1 MLTYDHTQSE
11 AAAIWTIDHN
21 LDLTSLMI
29 EVFIDL
35 GGKPAPIIPSKITK
49 TSSNQVVIVFS
60 TPRAGI
66 AHLVG
71 SSGVFVDY
79 SNYTPPVEREI
90 DYTFS
95 PKE

>member
-1 MLTYDHTQSE
+1 MLTFTHTQSTP
-11 AAAIWTIDHN
+11 AAIWTINHN

-29 EVFIDL
+29 ETLIEV
-35 GGKPAPIIPSKITK
+35 GGKPSPIIPSKITK

-60 TPRAGI
+60 TARAGT
-66 AHLVG
+66 ARLVG
-71 SSGVFVDY
+71 SSGEFVDY

>member
-1 MLTYDHTQSE
+1 MLTHTHHQTVAS
-11 AAAIWTIDHN
+11 AIWTIDHN

-29 EVFIDL
+29 ETFIDV
-35 GGKPAPIIPSKITK
+35 GGKPSPILPSKITK

-60 TPRAGI
+60 TARAGT

-95 PKE
+95 PQA